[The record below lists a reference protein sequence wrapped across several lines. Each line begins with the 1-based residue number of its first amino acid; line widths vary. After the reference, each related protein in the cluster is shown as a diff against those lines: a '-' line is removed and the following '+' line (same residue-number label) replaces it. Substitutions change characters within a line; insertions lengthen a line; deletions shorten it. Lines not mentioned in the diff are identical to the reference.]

1 MGTIRQALPADR
13 PAIEAIV
20 NAAYSKYIPL
30 IGRPPGPMLD
40 DYGALITKE
49 HVFVLEAETGIIGL
63 TVFFA
68 EPGGFVLDNVAIAP
82 EAQSKGHG
90 RRLIAF
96 AEEAAR
102 RAGSLTIR
110 LYTNEVMTRNIALYT
125 RLGYVETHRGE
136 GEGYQR
142 VFMTKEFSPDDHV

>member
-1 MGTIRQALPADR
+1 MAPIRRALPADQ

-20 NAAYSKYIPL
+20 NAAYSKHVAL

-40 DYGALITKE
+40 DYGALIAKE
-49 HVFVLEAETGIIGL
+49 QVFVLEDGTGIIGL
-63 TVFFA
+63 TVFFP

-82 EAQSKGHG
+82 AGQGKGHG

-102 RAGSLTIR
+102 RSGSPTIR

-125 RLGYVETHRGE
+125 RLGYVQTHRSE
-136 GEGYQR
+136 GKGYQR
-142 VFMTKEFSPDDHV
+142 VFMTKLLIGDSAE